1 MGLYPRKVS
10 TFTEPHKYGVNVAI
24 TVIMGE
30 MIDEIK
36 NFIFLEKKLIVST
49 LRDYGDKAITCKS
62 IPHAIEVITDM
73 QNQVERVW
81 VIGGSSVYK
90 VFCIRCVQ

>member
-30 MIDEIK
+30 IIDEIK
-36 NFIFLEKKLIVST
+36 NFIFLEK
-49 LRDYGDKAITCKS
+49 
-62 IPHAIEVITDM
+62 
-73 QNQVERVW
+73 N
-81 VIGGSSVYK
+81 
-90 VFCIRCVQ
+90 